1 MSWSRGRRD
10 TLADDVLVP
19 GKKLDPSIFCARDI
33 ESSRCFQS
41 TIDNAIELH
50 SCVHERFSSVNGIAY
65 CKLNPMGTYCRSTGD
80 ASPCRLNTDGI
91 DYYKIKGWSDR
102 LNNPL
107 ETKGLVHTPIRCGNC
122 PDLQDC
128 MTSFLYCTRTGD
140 VLSIKLI
147 PKRKDEVTPNRDN
160 LLGYDKTTNC
170 NQCLHQPA
178 CIDHFEF
185 CAFAGQ
191 PTSWTLAE
199 SLETFGGQTILEVF
213 L

>member
-1 MSWSRGRRD
+1 M
-10 TLADDVLVP
+10 ADDVLVP

-50 SCVHERFSSVNGIAY
+50 SCVHERFSAVNGHAY
-65 CKLNPMGTYCRSTGD
+65 CKLNPGGGYCRSTSD
-80 ASPCRLNTDGI
+80 ATPCKLNSNGVDF
-91 DYYKIKGWSDR
+91 YKIPGWSDR

-107 ETKGLVHTPIRCGNC
+107 KLNGIVHSPMRCGDC
-122 PDLQDC
+122 PDLPDC
-128 MTSFLYCTRTGD
+128 MASFLYCTNTGD
-140 VLSIKLI
+140 ALNIKLI
-147 PKRKDEVTPNRDN
+147 PKRKNEVTPGRDN
-160 LLGYDKTTNC
+160 LMGYDQTTNC
-170 NQCLHQPA
+170 NHCQQRQI
-178 CIDHFEF
+178 CIDRFEF
-185 CAFAGQ
+185 CAFSGQ